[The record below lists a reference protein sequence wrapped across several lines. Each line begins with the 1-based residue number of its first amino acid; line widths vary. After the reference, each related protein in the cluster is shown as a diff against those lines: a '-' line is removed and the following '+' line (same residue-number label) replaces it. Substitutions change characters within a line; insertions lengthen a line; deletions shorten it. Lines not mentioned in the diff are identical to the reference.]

1 MAYEGFAPD
10 MVAAPA
16 AGTRSCPSSCQH
28 CPSRRSCLAADL
40 GTEETRRWSEL
51 VSNVNNLA
59 AGKTL
64 FECGDVA
71 QTVYSVRAGCIKTF
85 TLDADGNERVRGFH
99 LAGDVIGLDALT
111 QDRYPMHAVAVAP
124 TQVCQVSRN
133 ELRQFATLTP
143 ALMNRLVESLSHSLR
158 SALSLAGDHSAE
170 QRVAAFLLH
179 MHSRLEPLPGRPLRL
194 PMGRRDI
201 ANYLRLATET
211 VCRVLTRFEQAGHV
225 AVRDREVTL
234 RAPAALRELAQS
246 LMLDTPATALH

>member
-10 MVAAPA
+10 GLAAPA
-16 AGTRSCPSSCQH
+16 AGIPPCPSSCQH
-28 CPSRRSCLAADL
+28 CPSRPSCLAAKL

-51 VSNVNNLA
+51 VSNVHNLPT
-59 AGKTL
+59 GKTL
-64 FECGDVA
+64 FECGDAA

-85 TLDADGNERVRGFH
+85 TLDAEGNERVRGFH

-143 ALMNRLVESLSHSLR
+143 ALMNHLVESLSHSLR

-170 QRVAAFLLH
+170 QRVAAFLLQ
-179 MHSRLEPLPGRPLRL
+179 MHSRLTPLPGRPLRL

-225 AVRDREVTL
+225 AVHDREIML
-234 RAPAALRELAQS
+234 RAPEALRDVAQS
-246 LMLDTPATALH
+246 LTLDTPAMMLH